1 MIKVLTCNEMKT
13 LDYYTCEKKAISS
26 LQLMEI
32 AGKKLFNCL
41 KEKVN
46 IDQSNFEILIVA
58 GLGNNGGDA
67 LVVSEHLIN
76 DNFNVKIVVIGDL
89 NNLTPETR
97 SVYNRINNNNTSII
111 NITCESD
118 IKLFYKLVNKANVI
132 VDGIFGIGLDR
143 DINGIFYECIR
154 IINESKNFVFSI
166 DIPSGIYGSSGN
178 IAKIAVMANFT
189 AIIQNYKI
197 GNLLNDAKDYHGKLE
212 VLDIGVLQDTNKSNK
227 YLLTLLDVDKLLPK
241 RKENTHKY
249 NYGSSLVIGG
259 NIGMTGAPLLSA
271 YAALRCGIGLSSIG
285 IYNKYYHYLNN
296 IYPELMVFPYQNI
309 SDFIKLLKPKNSLA
323 FGPGLGRNET
333 IYYELLDKLLEE
345 KIPLVIDADGIFYL
359 KELLH
364 KINIENKVI
373 ITPHLGEIALLL
385 DTEIELIK
393 QNPLEAVKYLID
405 MYGFTVIL
413 KGPCTIIGNKA
424 AIYFCNLGNAGMA
437 TAGSGDVLTG
447 IITSFIGQGLDLL
460 DAAKLGVYLHSSAGD
475 VAYKKYGNA
484 LIATDII
491 ECLPLT
497 RKTICRE

>member
-1 MIKVLTCNEMKT
+1 MKT
-13 LDYYTCEKKAISS
+13 LDYYTCKKKAISS

-46 IDQSNFEILIVA
+46 IEQSNFEILIVA

-97 SVYNRINNNNTSII
+97 SVFNRINNNNTSII

-249 NYGSSLVIGG
+249 NFEIRKNILILESASKVILDSESTDARASEELNKNIKQLKTYTEFVPWWVILIVSVSLGLGTMIGWKRIVVT
-259 NIGMTGAPLLSA
+259 IGEKIGKKHLSYAQGASA
-271 YAALRCGIGLSSIG
+271 EIVAASTIAASTMLGLPVSTTHVLSSG
-285 IYNKYYHYLNN
+285 I
-296 IYPELMVFPYQNI
+296 
-309 SDFIKLLKPKNSLA
+309 
-323 FGPGLGRNET
+323 
-333 IYYELLDKLLEE
+333 
-345 KIPLVIDADGIFYL
+345 
-359 KELLH
+359 
-364 KINIENKVI
+364 
-373 ITPHLGEIALLL
+373 
-385 DTEIELIK
+385 
-393 QNPLEAVKYLID
+393 
-405 MYGFTVIL
+405 
-413 KGPCTIIGNKA
+413 
-424 AIYFCNLGNAGMA
+424 
-437 TAGSGDVLTG
+437 AGSMAYRGGIKNIQVDTVKSILLAWALTIPVAVIVSG
-447 IITSFIGQGLDLL
+447 GLFLL
-460 DAAKLGVYLHSSAGD
+460 INWILH
-475 VAYKKYGNA
+475 
-484 LIATDII
+484 
-491 ECLPLT
+491 
-497 RKTICRE
+497 